1 MSNTKQDEL
10 QNGVFVLKND
20 LLDYAKKIAKD
31 DADST
36 TSVVEVVYN
45 VLLQIGNQGN
55 NTEETKKLRKAFQG
69 IPLAMH
75 TQALRSFIVSFYYVN
90 HLDQA
95 LVPSNQVIKS
105 VVAEMMATTEHFS
118 EIGGQILSPFEAIYL
133 TIDSFV
139 QDNVLKDPKRHE
151 QADVLIGNIKA
162 QRRILN
168 DYLKEYDAKYG
179 AELRKEVSAD
189 D

>member
-1 MSNTKQDEL
+1 MIQ
-10 QNGVFVLKND
+10 
-20 LLDYAKKIAKD
+20 
-31 DADST
+31 
-36 TSVVEVVYN
+36 
-45 VLLQIGNQGN
+45 
-55 NTEETKKLRKAFQG
+55 
-69 IPLAMH
+69 
-75 TQALRSFIVSFYYVN
+75 
-90 HLDQA
+90 
-95 LVPSNQVIKS
+95 S

-118 EIGGQILSPFEAIYL
+118 EIDGQILSPFEAIYL